1 MIWINILYLEVFK
14 NFLSL
19 NFCKFLKYSRDIKMS
34 VTHHRNR
41 KLNFHITLIY
51 KNIMICII
59 INAIALKIVLSITS
73 KH

>member
-1 MIWINILYLEVFK
+1 
-14 NFLSL
+14 
-19 NFCKFLKYSRDIKMS
+19 MS